1 MQCYT
6 EANEKFI
13 TLFADIHSVVGI
25 TLIPLEVTDFLFY
38 PSLIQIRG
46 HYILL
51 LEKKRLYVLNFHNYL
66 SKINLKKINTSKN
79 LVIFHC

>member
-51 LEKKRLYVLNFHNYL
+51 LEKKDFMFL
-66 SKINLKKINTSKN
+66 
-79 LVIFHC
+79 IFTTIFPK

>member
-6 EANEKFI
+6 EAIEKFI

-51 LEKKRLYVLNFHNYL
+51 LGKKDFMFL
-66 SKINLKKINTSKN
+66 
-79 LVIFHC
+79 IFTTIFPK